1 MPTHPSTR
9 RASRAAAAALGAVG
23 LIALAA
29 APAASAVPA
38 ASAAFADEPAPDLVV
53 GGIAQMSGVK
63 PGSTFDLPVTVAN
76 RGTGAAGKVW
86 IRYAVTR
93 GLDFAEVPSNC
104 RAQYVR
110 SYDEMPELWT
120 VVCGFDQAVEPG
132 AVYTPDRP
140 LPVKVLD
147 RALDD
152 ELRLRV
158 LENDPGADENGTA
171 PVAGTAAPVRL
182 VERPGGAR
190 GSASVVHVP
199 VTSVNTADFQV
210 TGAALKGAVGE
221 TVPMSV
227 EFVNAGPAWVMGRPD
242 TPSVSVTVTPPAG
255 TSVVKPAMFCK
266 AKGGA
271 YRCGMLAGALDEG
284 GRQPYTFKLRI
295 DKRVA
300 HAKGTVAL
308 STEARPFDPHKANDR
323 ADITLDVTGGEPTG
337 ADGGAT
343 GSTGGSAGGSADGSS
358 STGDEGT
365 TANGGH
371 LAETGGSA
379 RGITAVAAAALVT
392 GTGTLVMVRR
402 RSQRRS

>member
-9 RASRAAAAALGAVG
+9 RAFRAVAAALGAAG
-23 LIALAA
+23 LVALAA
-29 APAASAVPA
+29 APAVSAG
-38 ASAAFADEPAPDLVV
+38 EPAPDLVV
-53 GGIAQMSGVK
+53 GGIGPMDGLK

-76 RGTGAAGKVW
+76 KGTAAAGKVW

-93 GLDFAEVPSNC
+93 GLDFAEVPTNC
-104 RAQYVR
+104 SAQYVR

-132 AVYTPDRP
+132 VVYTPDRP
-140 LPVKVLD
+140 LPVRVLD

-158 LENDPGADENGTA
+158 LEYDPGADENGTA

-190 GSASVVHVP
+190 GSASVVHLP

-210 TGAALKGAVGE
+210 TGAELKGAVGD

-255 TSVVKPAMFCK
+255 TSVVKPAMFCR
-266 AKGGA
+266 AKGEA

-284 GRQPYTFKLRI
+284 GRQGYIFKLKI
-295 DKRVA
+295 DRRVA
-300 HAKGTVAL
+300 HARGSVAL
-308 STEARPFDPHKANDR
+308 STEARPFDPRKANDR
-323 ADITLDVTGGEPTG
+323 ADIVLEVTGAQPSVPPGGSPGGGEGP
-337 ADGGAT
+337 ADGSP
-343 GSTGGSAGGSADGSS
+343 STGGGAA
-358 STGDEGT
+358 
-365 TANGGH
+365 TANGGGH
-371 LAETGGSA
+371 LAETGAPA
-379 RGITAVAAAALVT
+379 RGVAGVAAAALVT
-392 GTGTLVMVRR
+392 GAGILVMARR
-402 RSQRRS
+402 RTRSHG

>member
-1 MPTHPSTR
+1 M
-9 RASRAAAAALGAVG
+9 AAALGAAG
-23 LIALAA
+23 LVALAA
-29 APAASAVPA
+29 APAVSAG
-38 ASAAFADEPAPDLVV
+38 DPAPDLVV
-53 GGIAQMSGVK
+53 GGIGPMDGLK

-76 RGTGAAGKVW
+76 KGAAAAGKVW

-93 GLDFAEVPSNC
+93 GLDFAEVPTNC
-104 RAQYVR
+104 SAQYVR

-132 AVYTPDRP
+132 VVYTPDRP
-140 LPVKVLD
+140 LPVRVLD

-158 LENDPGADENGTA
+158 LEYDPGADENGTA

-190 GSASVVHVP
+190 GSASVVHLP

-210 TGAALKGAVGE
+210 TGAELKGAVGD

-266 AKGGA
+266 AKGEA

-284 GRQPYTFKLRI
+284 GRQGYTFKLKI
-295 DKRVA
+295 DRRVA
-300 HAKGTVAL
+300 HARGSVAL
-308 STEARPFDPHKANDR
+308 STEARPFDPRKANDR
-323 ADITLDVTGGEPTG
+323 ADIVLEVTGAQP
-337 ADGGAT
+337 
-343 GSTGGSAGGSADGSS
+343 SVPPGGSPGGGDGSADGSP
-358 STGDEGT
+358 STGGGAA
-365 TANGGH
+365 TANGGGH
-371 LAETGGSA
+371 LAETGAPA
-379 RGITAVAAAALVT
+379 RGVAGVAAVALVT
-392 GTGTLVMVRR
+392 GAGILVMARR
-402 RSQRRS
+402 RARSHG

>member
-1 MPTHPSTR
+1 M
-9 RASRAAAAALGAVG
+9 AAALGAAG
-23 LIALAA
+23 LVALAA
-29 APAASAVPA
+29 TPAVSAG
-38 ASAAFADEPAPDLVV
+38 EPAPDLVV
-53 GGIAQMSGVK
+53 GGIGPMDGLK

-76 RGTGAAGKVW
+76 KGTAAAGKVW

-93 GLDFAEVPSNC
+93 GLDFAEVPTNC
-104 RAQYVR
+104 SAQYVR

-132 AVYTPDRP
+132 VVYTPDRP
-140 LPVKVLD
+140 LPVRVLD

-158 LENDPGADENGTA
+158 LEYDPGADENGTA

-190 GSASVVHVP
+190 GSASVVHLP
-199 VTSVNTADFQV
+199 VTSVNTADFRV
-210 TGAALKGAVGE
+210 TGAELKGAVGD

-266 AKGGA
+266 AKGEA

-284 GRQPYTFKLRI
+284 GRQGYTFKLKI
-295 DKRVA
+295 DRRVA
-300 HAKGTVAL
+300 HARGSVAL
-308 STEARPFDPHKANDR
+308 STEARPFDPRRANDR
-323 ADITLDVTGGEPTG
+323 ADIVLEVTGAQPSVPPGGSPG
-337 ADGGAT
+337 GGDGPADGSP
-343 GSTGGSAGGSADGSS
+343 STGGGAA
-358 STGDEGT
+358 
-365 TANGGH
+365 TANGGGH
-371 LAETGGSA
+371 LAETGASA
-379 RGITAVAAAALVT
+379 RGVAGVAAAALVT
-392 GTGTLVMVRR
+392 GAGILVMARR
-402 RSQRRS
+402 RTRSHG